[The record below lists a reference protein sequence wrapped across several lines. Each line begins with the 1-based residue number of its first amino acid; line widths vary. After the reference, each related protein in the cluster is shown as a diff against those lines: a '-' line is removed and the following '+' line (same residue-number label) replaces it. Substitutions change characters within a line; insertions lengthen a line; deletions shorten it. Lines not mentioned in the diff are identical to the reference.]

1 MTILTYID
9 LKKRIGMIRFN
20 DYLDKLSIVKVL
32 SFFLLLMLVLTLIPM
47 ISNFYLG
54 SLFFKFIL
62 YAIMLVFFIYAF
74 KKIDLKENNGNS
86 FLTALKNE
94 YKSIFDVSDIYQ
106 VSFIVIANIL
116 FVSAIYFVL
125 KYLSAMSFIQF
136 DSSLFGDFTALGID
150 ALLVY
155 LLAVVILSPIIE
167 EILFRGLIL
176 RRFNMELDNLTFAI
190 LISSIL
196 FGICHNF
203 GGILGA
209 ILFGICASILYI
221 KSRNILV
228 PILAHF
234 LNNLASFLLA
244 LSGIESFIQG
254 NSAAIALIIIL
265 AIISNFVLFKA
276 ILKEWPKEME

>member
-1 MTILTYID
+1 
-9 LKKRIGMIRFN
+9 MIRFN

-32 SFFLLLMLVLTLIPM
+32 SFFLLVMLILTLIPM
-47 ISNFYLG
+47 IFNFNLG
-54 SLFFKFIL
+54 SLFFKLVL
-62 YAIMLVFFIYAF
+62 YAVMLVFFVYLF
-74 KKIDLKENNGNS
+74 KKIDFKENNDNS
-86 FLTALKNE
+86 FLLALKNE
-94 YKSIFDVSDIYQ
+94 YNLIFDVSDIYQ

-125 KYLSAMSFIQF
+125 KYLSAISFIHF

-167 EILFRGLIL
+167 EILFRGVIL
-176 RRFNMELDNLTFAI
+176 RRFNMEMNSLTLAI

-203 GGILGA
+203 GA

-244 LSGIESFIQG
+244 LSGIENFIQG
-254 NSAAIALIIIL
+254 SSIAIALIIIL
-265 AIISNFVLFKA
+265 AIISNFVLFRA